1 MAIAMAQVLG
11 REMGLWE
18 DAMDWV
24 MDCAQYLPY
33 QTREA
38 LVQEL
43 ATLQVAP
50 ACAPVRIA
58 TNAQAVPA
66 EEEVGSGH
74 HHPIAQPSQLE
85 GQVLDAWRPPHMLQT
100 ECPPS
105 PLSPKEMEYA
115 GDGTPRSPGSAGPG
129 AWIAATS
136 ARLMEICGQ
145 VVTS

>member
-1 MAIAMAQVLG
+1 MVQVLG
-11 REMGLWE
+11 RELGLWK

-24 MDCAQYLPY
+24 LESARYLPF

-43 ATLQVAP
+43 ASLQAAS
-50 ACAPVRIA
+50 ACAPVRVA
-58 TNAQAVPA
+58 ANAPVVPA
-66 EEEVGSGH
+66 EEELSTGH
-74 HHPIAQPSQLE
+74 QHPVVQPPQLE
-85 GQVLDAWRPPHMLQT
+85 GQGLDPWRPPHLLQAN
-100 ECPPS
+100 CPPS
-105 PLSPKEMEYA
+105 PLSPKQMEYA

-145 VVTS
+145 VGPA